1 VVCRS
6 FPRRRT
12 VELGQGEI
20 VAAGEAHEQA
30 FKYAIKRIHGEAA
43 MAGGHG
49 VVGVHVERRVYS
61 THIEISLLGTAV
73 RPVGAKAV
81 DASSVFVSDLSA
93 RDFAMLMVAGWQPLG
108 LATGQVSSTP
118 PVARGYGAAT
128 AVPKRRVEELHRG
141 DVLGS

>member
-1 VVCRS
+1 
-6 FPRRRT
+6 
-12 VELGQGEI
+12 VELGSGEI

-73 RPVGAKAV
+73 RPVGAKRWTRV
-81 DASSVFVSDLSA
+81 PSSS
-93 RDFAMLMVAGWQPLG
+93 RTYRR
-108 LATGQVSSTP
+108 ATS
-118 PVARGYGAAT
+118 RC
-128 AVPKRRVEELHRG
+128 
-141 DVLGS
+141 